1 MEYVVTH
8 SFTDKDTKEHYAVG
22 DKYPHC
28 GIASEERLLE
38 LSTDSNK
45 RGIPLIKSAE
55 TVKETKKEKTDNA
68 EQVSNIVTRD
78 EVEKMKFFSV
88 KSLATKNG
96 IDVEGKTG
104 AELKAEIIE
113 KLNL

>member
-8 SFTDKDTKEHYAVG
+8 SFTDKETKEHYAVG
-22 DKYPHC
+22 EKYPHS
-28 GIASEERLLE
+28 GSVSDARIEE
-38 LSTDSNK
+38 LSTDKNK
-45 RGIPLIKSAE
+45 RGIALIEKVS
-55 TVKETKKEKTDNA
+55 KKDETKEEKVDGL
-68 EQVSNIVTRD
+68 VTRE

-88 KSLATKNG
+88 KSLASKNG
-96 IDVEGKTG
+96 IEVDGKNA